1 MMYNRKGV
9 IMATHLG
16 NSWDEKLKAEIEKPY
31 FNEIRNTLL
40 REYKTHT
47 IYPPKNEILAA
58 FQNTAFEDVKV
69 VIIGQD
75 PYHGEG
81 QANGLAFS
89 VNKGIALPPSLQNIY
104 KALEYDLGIKP
115 AQSGDLTPWAK
126 QGVLLLNAS
135 LTVQEGNPMSHSKIG
150 WDIFTD
156 AVIKMLNES
165 NQPIVFM
172 LWGNFARKKKELI
185 TNKNHLILE
194 SVHPSPLSFSRG
206 FLQCKHFSKANEYL
220 VSKGVAPIDWRVE
233 K

>member
-1 MMYNRKGV
+1 
-9 IMATHLG
+9 MATHLG
-16 NSWDEKLKAEIEKPY
+16 NSWDEKLNKEIEKPY

-40 REYKTHT
+40 REYRTHK
-47 IYPPKNEILAA
+47 IFPPKDQILAA

-104 KALEYDLGIKP
+104 KALEYDLNIKP
-115 AQSGDLTPWAK
+115 AKSGDLTPWAK

-135 LTVQEGNPMSHSKIG
+135 LTVQEGNPCSHSKIG
-150 WDIFTD
+150 WEIFTD

-165 NQPIVFM
+165 NHPIVYM

-185 TNKNHLILE
+185 TNKNHLVLE

-206 FLQCKHFSKANEYL
+206 FLQCKHFSKANEFL
-220 VSKGVAPIDWRVE
+220 VSKGMTPIDWRIE
-233 K
+233 

>member
-1 MMYNRKGV
+1 
-9 IMATHLG
+9 MATHLG
-16 NSWDEKLKAEIEKPY
+16 NSWDTKLNSEIEKPY
-31 FNEIRNTLL
+31 FDEIRNTLL

-47 IYPPKNEILAA
+47 IYPPKNQILAA
-58 FQNTAFEDVKV
+58 FENTPFERVKV

-75 PYHGEG
+75 PYHEKG

-104 KALEYDLGIKP
+104 KALEYDLKIPQSK
-115 AQSGDLTPWAK
+115 SGDLTAWAK

-135 LTVQEGNPMSHSKIG
+135 LTVQEGMPMSHSKIG
-150 WDIFTD
+150 WDKFTD

-165 NQPIVFM
+165 ETPIVFM

-206 FLQCKHFSKANEYL
+206 FLECRHFSKANDFL
-220 VSKGVAPIDWRVE
+220 ISKGLTPIDWHVE
-233 K
+233 